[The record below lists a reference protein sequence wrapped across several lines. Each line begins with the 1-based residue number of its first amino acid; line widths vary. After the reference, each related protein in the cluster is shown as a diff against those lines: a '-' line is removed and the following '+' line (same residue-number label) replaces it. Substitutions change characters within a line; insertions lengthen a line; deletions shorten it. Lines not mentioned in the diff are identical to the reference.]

1 MIFRQE
7 VHIEFCTEN
16 SNQHSADRPTFG
28 GIHNLLEQRH
38 FLKGTAEF
46 LQPCKNF
53 SRAAPYRPHGISI
66 VGIF

>member
-1 MIFRQE
+1 MILRQE

-16 SNQHSADRPTFG
+16 SHQHPADRPTFG

-38 FLKGTAEF
+38 FLKGAAEF
-46 LQPCKNF
+46 LQPRKNF
-53 SRAAPYRPHGISI
+53 SRTAPYRQHGVSA